1 MTIATVGDRVA
12 CGGSIVTGNFTVL
25 AGGKPVAFVGSVV
38 TPCPDKPPSTI
49 ITGNLTVNIAG
60 SPCARVGST
69 NTHGS
74 PVITGNYTVFVP

>member
-12 CGGSIVTGNFTVL
+12 CGGSVVTGNYTVL

-38 TPCPDKPPSTI
+38 TPCPDKPPSFI
-49 ITGNLTVNIAG
+49 DWQLTVNISG

-69 NTHGS
+69 THMDLR
-74 PVITGNYTVFVP
+74 